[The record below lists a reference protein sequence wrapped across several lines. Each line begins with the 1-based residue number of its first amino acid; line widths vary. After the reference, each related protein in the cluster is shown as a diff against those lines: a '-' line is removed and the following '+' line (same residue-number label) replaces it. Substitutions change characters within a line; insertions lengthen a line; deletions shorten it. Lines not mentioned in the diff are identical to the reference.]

1 MSYIRELDDLPVEV
15 RRGYSKAFRFAAKLD
30 GANVQVA
37 TSPAPTFTIH
47 DPAGTQV
54 GSGTATIAT
63 LGTPSVSLVSVT
75 IPAIANLG
83 ERYSARVTWRV
94 EGSTEDQL
102 YLRQFDVVLWP
113 FDGQVSASEL
123 LEDRIDTRD
132 KLDQF
137 GQRLGYAPG
146 EESVNAA
153 AAVFAC
159 RGRLKLVSLIRA
171 NIAADSSAR
180 SEQRASAMG
189 GRSWYGTRA
198 ALIIN
203 RDQLALVDRHLALE
217 ALYNAVAKNPLDGE
231 EEDSKLAQFHRQM
244 ATEAWQR
251 VRLDYDTSEDLVP
264 DAEVQG
270 GNGVSFSRRVQA

>member
-1 MSYIRELDDLPVEV
+1 MSYVREVDDLPLEL

-30 GANVQVA
+30 GANVQAA

-47 DPAGTQV
+47 DPAGTQI

-63 LGTPSVSLVSVT
+63 LGTPSVSLISVT

-83 ERYSARVTWRV
+83 ERYSARVTWRA

-113 FDGQVSASEL
+113 FDGLVSASEL

-153 AAVFAC
+153 ASVFAC
-159 RGRLKLVSLIRA
+159 RGRLKLTSLIRA

-180 SEQRASAMG
+180 SETRGVSA
-189 GRSWYGTRA
+189 RSWYGTRA

-270 GNGVSFSRRVQA
+270 GNAVSFSRRVQA